1 MDEVIIKLAKV
12 VELLGKETAIL
23 VDNSSASPLNRQ
35 EPSEVRLRADTLRV
49 AANQLGILADAYF
62 KRMDQAVI

>member
-23 VDNSSASPLNRQ
+23 VDNTSASPLNRQ

>member
-23 VDNSSASPLNRQ
+23 VDNSSASPLNRP